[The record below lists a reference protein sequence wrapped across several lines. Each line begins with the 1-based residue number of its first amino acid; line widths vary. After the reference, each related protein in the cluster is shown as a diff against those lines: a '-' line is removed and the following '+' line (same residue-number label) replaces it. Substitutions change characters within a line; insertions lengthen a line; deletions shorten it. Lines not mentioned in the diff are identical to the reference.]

1 MTDPVGAPAGNRLQV
16 DAELFRTLV
25 ETMTDAIAVL
35 SPDGIVQYSSPASER
50 LSGFPQSERIG
61 RHVLVHVHPDDVP
74 RLAELIARARRER
87 LPFERVEY
95 RLRHTDGSWRYIESQ
110 GRSMRPA
117 DPDAFWVVV
126 SHDVT
131 HRHVAMQALR
141 ESEQRFESLV
151 QHAAFGIYHTTK
163 DGRFLDANPALV
175 RILGYESLD
184 EVLTLNIT
192 TDVWLDSSQREGLLP
207 DPSGATKE
215 VEVQWKRKD
224 GSPITV
230 RLRGRAIGGDPVVY
244 ETFAE
249 DVTQHRI
256 LEEQFRQS
264 QKMEAIGRLAGG
276 IAHDFNNLLSSILGY
291 AELLT
296 EQIPVGDPRL
306 DDVKEIRKAGER
318 AAALTRQLL
327 AYSRKQVLQP
337 RQIDLNHVLTG
348 LDGLLR
354 STAGRDVDVQIHL
367 EDGLPKITAD
377 PSQIEQ
383 VITDLVVNARDAMPD
398 GGKLEIETATGVLD
412 ASSASRRPVVVPGQ
426 YVMLVVSDT
435 GKGMDA
441 DTKAKLFE
449 PFFTAK
455 DRGRGRGLGLA
466 TVYGIIKQSGGY
478 IWAYSQP
485 GMGTTFKIFLP
496 AATSTGIVVPASTAP
511 VPQDGSE
518 TILLVEDDEPVRE
531 LAGRVLRRFG
541 YQVLMA
547 GNAAEAEKV
556 FERHADQIQL
566 LLTDIIM
573 PQTSGLELAGRLKAL
588 KPGLHVV
595 YMSGFTEDAFANRGP
610 FDPKVTLINKPFT
623 PELLA
628 TRIRQALDR
637 G

>member
-1 MTDPVGAPAGNRLQV
+1 MPIQAHHLQI

-35 SPDGIVQYSSPASER
+35 SPDGIVQYNSPASER
-50 LSGFPQSERIG
+50 LSGFRPSERVG
-61 RHVLVHVHPDDVP
+61 RHALAHVHPDDVP

-87 LPFERVEY
+87 LPIERIEY
-95 RLRHTDGSWRYIESQ
+95 RLRHADGSWRNVESS
-110 GRSMRPA
+110 GRSLRPS
-117 DPDAFWVVV
+117 DPDALWVVV

-131 HRHVAMQALR
+131 HRQ
-141 ESEQRFESLV
+141 E
-151 QHAAFGIYHTTK
+151 
-163 DGRFLDANPALV
+163 ANPALV
-175 RILGYESLD
+175 RILGYESID
-184 EVLTLNIT
+184 EVLTLNMAT
-192 TDVWLDSSQREGLLP
+192 NVWLDASQRVGLLP
-207 DPSGATKE
+207 DPSGELREA
-215 VEVQWKRKD
+215 EVQWKRKD
-224 GSPITV
+224 GAPITV
-230 RLRGRAIGGDPVVY
+230 RLRGRAINGDPLMY

-249 DVTQHRI
+249 DVSQHRI

-291 AELLT
+291 AELLS
-296 EQIPVGDPRL
+296 EQIPSGDPRL

-327 AYSRKQVLQP
+327 TYSRKQVQHP
-337 RQIDLNHVLTG
+337 RQIDLNHMLTG
-348 LDGLLR
+348 LDSLLR
-354 STAGRDVDVQIHL
+354 STAGRRVDVQFHL
-367 EDGLPKITAD
+367 EDGLPKIAAD
-377 PSQIEQ
+377 PTQIEQ
-383 VITDLVVNARDAMPD
+383 LVTDLVVNAHDAMPD
-398 GGKLEIETATGVLD
+398 GGTLVIETARGMLD
-412 ASSASRRPVVVPGQ
+412 ASSANRQPTVVPGQ

-449 PFFTAK
+449 PFFTTK
-455 DRGRGRGLGLA
+455 NKGRGAGLGLA
-466 TVYGIIKQSGGY
+466 AVYGSVKQSGGY
-478 IWAYSQP
+478 IWVYSQP

-496 AATSTGIVVPASTAP
+496 AATSTEIVVPISTAA

-518 TILLVEDDEPVRE
+518 TVLLVEDDEPVRE

-541 YQVLMA
+541 YQVLTA

-556 FERHADQIQL
+556 FERHTDQIQL

-573 PQTSGLELAGRLKAL
+573 PQTSGLQLASRLKVL
-588 KPGLHVV
+588 KPSLHVV

-628 TRIRQALDR
+628 TRVRQALDR